1 MADEEGTAIGVA
13 VLGLGNVGSQVLRI
27 IEESAA
33 DLTAR
38 IGAPLVVRGIG
49 VRRVDADRGVPA
61 ELLTTNI
68 EELVSRDDVDIV
80 VEVMGPVEPARKAIL
95 AALEQGKSVVT
106 ANKALMAVSAGELA
120 QAAESAHV
128 DLYFEAAVAGAIPVI
143 RPLTQSLA
151 GDSVLRVA
159 GIVNGTT
166 NYILSAMG
174 STGADYASALADA
187 SALGY
192 AEADPTADVEGYDA
206 AAKAAI
212 LASIA
217 FHTRVTA
224 DDVYREGMTM
234 VSAADFASARAL
246 GCTIK
251 LLAIC
256 ERIVDD
262 EGQERVSARVYP
274 ALVPLEHPLAAVNG
288 AFNAVVV
295 EAEAAGRLMFYG
307 QGAGGVPT
315 ASAVLG
321 DLVMAARNRV
331 QGGRGPRESKYAKL
345 PIAPIGLIPTR
356 YYVNMNVA
364 DRPGVLSAVAAEFS
378 KREVSIAEVRQEGMV
393 DEGGQRCGARIVV
406 VTHQATDAALSE
418 TVAALADLEVV
429 QSINSVLR
437 MEGTS
442 E

>member
-1 MADEEGTAIGVA
+1 MSDQKAIGVA
-13 VLGLGNVGSQVLRI
+13 VLGLGNVGSQVVRI
-27 IEESAA
+27 IEESAE

-38 IGAPLVVRGIG
+38 IGAPLVLRGVG
-49 VRRVDADRGVPA
+49 VRRVAADRGVPV
-61 ELLTTNI
+61 EMLTSDI
-68 EELVSRDDVDIV
+68 DELVSRDDVDIV
-80 VEVMGPVEPARKAIL
+80 VELMGPVEPARKAIL
-95 AALEQGKSVVT
+95 SALEQGKSVVT
-106 ANKALMAVSAGELA
+106 ANKALMAQSTGELA
-120 QAAESAHV
+120 QAAEHAHV

-151 GDSVLRVA
+151 GDTVLRVA

-166 NYILSAMG
+166 NYILSEMD
-174 STGADYASALADA
+174 STGADYAEALADA

-224 DDVYREGMTM
+224 DDVYREGITKITP
-234 VSAADFASARAL
+234 ADFATARAL

-256 ERIVDD
+256 ERLTND
-262 EGQERVSARVYP
+262 EGQQRVSARVYP
-274 ALVPLEHPLAAVNG
+274 ALVPLTHPLASVSG

-307 QGAGGVPT
+307 QGAGGAPT
-315 ASAVLG
+315 ASAVMG

-345 PIAPIGLIPTR
+345 PIAPIGFIPTR
-356 YYVNMNVA
+356 YYVSMNVA
-364 DRPGVLSAVAAEFS
+364 DRPGVLSSVAAEFG
-378 KREVSIAEVRQEGMV
+378 KREVSIAEVRQEGVV
-393 DEGGQRCGARIVV
+393 DDGGQRCGARIVV

-418 TVAALADLEVV
+418 TVAALADLDVV
-429 QSINSVLR
+429 QDVTSVLR
-437 MEGTS
+437 LEGTS

>member
-1 MADEEGTAIGVA
+1 MSGDDKPIGVA
-13 VLGLGNVGSQVLRI
+13 VLGLGNVGSQVVRI
-27 IEESAA
+27 IEESAT

-38 IGAPLVVRGIG
+38 IGAPLVLRGIG
-49 VRRVDADRGVPA
+49 VRRVADDRGVPIG
-61 ELLTTNI
+61 LLTDNV

-80 VEVMGPVEPARKAIL
+80 VELMGPVEPARKAIL

-106 ANKALMAVSAGELA
+106 ANKALMAVSTGELA
-120 QAAESAHV
+120 QAAEHAHV

-166 NYILSAMG
+166 NYILSEMD
-174 STGADYASALADA
+174 STGADYDAALADA

-224 DDVYREGMTM
+224 DDVYREGITK
-234 VSAADFASARAL
+234 VTPADFASARAL

-256 ERIVDD
+256 ERLTND
-262 EGQERVSARVYP
+262 EGQQRISARVYP
-274 ALVPLEHPLAAVNG
+274 ALVPLDHPLAAVNG

-307 QGAGGVPT
+307 QGAGGAPT
-315 ASAVLG
+315 ASAVMG

-331 QGGRGPRESKYAKL
+331 QGGRGPRESKYAQL
-345 PIAPIGLIPTR
+345 PISPIGFIPTR

-364 DRPGVLSAVAAEFS
+364 DRPGVLSAVAAEFG

-406 VTHQATDAALSE
+406 VTHQATDAALSD
-418 TVAALADLEVV
+418 TVAALADLDVV
-429 QSINSVLR
+429 QSVNSVLR

-442 E
+442 D

>member
-1 MADEEGTAIGVA
+1 MSGDDKPIGVA
-13 VLGLGNVGSQVLRI
+13 VLGLGNVGSQVVRI
-27 IEESAA
+27 IEESAT

-38 IGAPLVVRGIG
+38 IGAPLVLRGIG
-49 VRRVDADRGVPA
+49 VRRVADDRGVPIG
-61 ELLTTNI
+61 LLTDNV

-80 VEVMGPVEPARKAIL
+80 VELMGPVEPARKAIL

-106 ANKALMAVSAGELA
+106 ANKALMAVSTGELA
-120 QAAESAHV
+120 QAAEHAHV

-166 NYILSAMG
+166 NYILSEMD
-174 STGADYASALADA
+174 STGADYDAALADA

-224 DDVYREGMTM
+224 DDVYREGITK
-234 VSAADFASARAL
+234 VTPADFASARAL

-256 ERIVDD
+256 ERLTND
-262 EGQERVSARVYP
+262 EGQQRISARVYP
-274 ALVPLEHPLAAVNG
+274 ALVPLDHPLAAVNG

-307 QGAGGVPT
+307 QGAGGAPT
-315 ASAVLG
+315 ASAVMG

-331 QGGRGPRESKYAKL
+331 QGGRGPRESKYAQL
-345 PIAPIGLIPTR
+345 PISPIGFIPTR

-364 DRPGVLSAVAAEFS
+364 DRPGVLSAVAAEFG

-406 VTHQATDAALSE
+406 VTHQATDAALSD
-418 TVAALADLEVV
+418 TVAALADLDVV
-429 QSINSVLR
+429 QSVNSVLR

>member
-1 MADEEGTAIGVA
+1 MTDSQKPIGVA
-13 VLGLGNVGSQVLRI
+13 VLGFGNVGSQVVRI
-27 IEESAA
+27 IEQSAD
-33 DLTAR
+33 DLAAR
-38 IGAPLVVRGIG
+38 IGAPLVLRGVG
-49 VRRVDADRGVPA
+49 VRRVADDRGISIDK
-61 ELLTTNI
+61 LTDNI

-80 VEVMGPVEPARKAIL
+80 VELMGPVEPARKAIL

-106 ANKALMAVSAGELA
+106 ANKALMAVSTGELA
-120 QAAESAHV
+120 QAAENARV
-128 DLYFEAAVAGAIPVI
+128 DLYFEASVAGAIPVI

-151 GDSVLRVA
+151 GDSVVRVA

-166 NYILSAMG
+166 NYILSEMD

-217 FHTRVTA
+217 FHTRVSSN
-224 DDVYREGMTM
+224 DVYREGITK
-234 VSAADFASARAL
+234 VSSVDFESAKAL

-256 ERIVDD
+256 ERLTND
-262 EGQERVSARVYP
+262 EGQQRVSARVYP
-274 ALVPLEHPLAAVNG
+274 ALVPLDHPLAAVNG

-307 QGAGGVPT
+307 QGAGGAPT
-315 ASAVLG
+315 ASAVMG

-345 PIAPIGLIPTR
+345 PIAPIGFIPTR

-364 DRPGVLSAVAAEFS
+364 DRAGVLSAVADEFG
-378 KREVSIAEVRQEGMV
+378 KRDVSIAEVRQEGMV
-393 DEGGQRCGARIVV
+393 DEIGQRCGARIVV

-418 TVAALADLEVV
+418 TVAALADLDVV
-429 QSINSVLR
+429 ERINSVLR
-437 MEGTS
+437 MEGTT

>member
-1 MADEEGTAIGVA
+1 MTDSEKPIGVA
-13 VLGLGNVGSQVLRI
+13 VLGFGNVGSEVVRI
-27 IEESAA
+27 IEQSAD
-33 DLTAR
+33 DLAAR
-38 IGAPLVVRGIG
+38 IGAPLVLRGVG
-49 VRRVDADRGVPA
+49 VRRVADDRGISVDK
-61 ELLTTNI
+61 LTDNV

-80 VEVMGPVEPARKAIL
+80 VELMGPVEPARKAIL

-106 ANKALMAVSAGELA
+106 ANKALMAVSTGELA
-120 QAAESAHV
+120 QAAENARV
-128 DLYFEAAVAGAIPVI
+128 DLYFEASVAGAIPVI

-151 GDSVLRVA
+151 GDSVVRVA

-166 NYILSAMG
+166 NYILSEMD

-217 FHTRVTA
+217 FHTRVSSN
-224 DDVYREGMTM
+224 DVYREGITK
-234 VSAADFASARAL
+234 VSSADFESAKAL

-256 ERIVDD
+256 ERLIGD

-274 ALVPLEHPLAAVNG
+274 ALVPLDHPLAAVNG

-307 QGAGGVPT
+307 QGAGGAPT
-315 ASAVLG
+315 ASAVMG

-331 QGGRGPRESKYAKL
+331 QGGRGPRESRYAKL
-345 PIAPIGLIPTR
+345 PIAPIGFIPTR

-364 DRPGVLSAVAAEFS
+364 DRAGVLSAVAAEFG
-378 KREVSIAEVRQEGMV
+378 KRDVSIAEVRQEGMV
-393 DEGGQRCGARIVV
+393 DEEGQRCGARIVV

-418 TVAALADLEVV
+418 TVAALADLDVV

-437 MEGTS
+437 MEGTT